1 MQSENLAIKL
11 PVFEGENDH
20 LWATRMEA
28 YLDANDLWEAFE
40 DEYVIDPLPDNRTV
54 AQIKNHKTKKQRKLN
69 AKSYLFSAISE
80 AIFTRIMTLKS
91 AKAIW
96 DFLKQEYEGNEK
108 IKGMQ
113 VLNLIREFEMQ
124 HMKEFE
130 TIKEYSDKLLSIV
143 NNVRLLGTEFSDTR
157 IVQKILVTVPERFE
171 STISSRENSK
181 DLSNITL
188 SELVYALQAQ
198 EQRRLMREEGTI
210 EGALQA

>member
-1 MQSENLAIKL
+1 
-11 PVFEGENDH
+11 
-20 LWATRMEA
+20 MEA
-28 YLDANDLWEAFE
+28 YLEANDLWEAVE
-40 DEYVIDPLPDNRTV
+40 DEYEIDPLPDNPTV
-54 AQIKNHKTKKQRKLN
+54 AQIKIHKTKKQRKSK
-69 AKSYLFSAISE
+69 AKSYLFSAVSV

-124 HMKEFE
+124 RMKESE
-130 TIKEYSDKLLSIV
+130 TISDKLLSIV

-171 STISSRENSK
+171 STISSLENSK
-181 DLSNITL
+181 DLSTITL

-210 EGALQA
+210 EGALQAKLKFNQRPQRREEKGPMEQLPERRRF